1 MFPPALSPA
10 GCLNQH
16 QMNEG
21 ITIEKLNKPFVT
33 ETGFRFDEPEVAYK
47 TWGAL
52 NEEKN
57 NVILI
62 CHALTGHAAADEW
75 FPGIFGSGRVC
86 DPEKNFIICINVPG
100 SPYGSVGPWSINAET
115 GEPYRNSFPEIT
127 VRDMVRF
134 QQQFLD
140 QLEISG
146 IELVLG
152 GSLGGMQALEFVLMD
167 DRIQSAALIAMGKS
181 HSPWAI
187 GISHAQRKAI
197 YTDPEWKEGNYEKG
211 KGPKKGLATAR
222 MMAMIT
228 YRAPLDYD
236 KKFGRKLQGDTTQ
249 FQVESYLDYQ
259 GKKLAERF
267 DAHSYII
274 LTEAMDSHDVSRGR
288 GSFEELL
295 GRIETPVRVI
305 GIDSDH
311 LYSIRE
317 QKELANLLKNGEYH
331 EIKSSYGH
339 DAFLIEFDQINEII
353 KPFISKKHS
362 LSY

>member
-1 MFPPALSPA
+1 
-10 GCLNQH
+10 
-16 QMNEG
+16 MNEG
-21 ITIEKLNKPFVT
+21 ITIEKLKKPFVT
-33 ETGFRFDEPEVAYK
+33 EAGFRFDEPDVAYK
-47 TWGAL
+47 TWGSL
-52 NEEKN
+52 NKEKD
-57 NVILI
+57 NVVLI

-75 FPGIFGSGRVC
+75 FPGIFGAGRVC
-86 DPEKNFIICINVPG
+86 DPKKNFIICINVPG
-100 SPYGSVGPWSINAET
+100 SPYGSVGPWSVNPKT

-134 QQQFLD
+134 QQQFLN
-140 QLEISG
+140 QLDVKG

-152 GSLGGMQALEFVLMD
+152 GSLGGMQALEFVVMD
-167 DRIQSAALIAMGKS
+167 ERVKSAALIAMGKS
-181 HSPWAI
+181 HSPWAV

-197 YTDPEWKEGNYEKG
+197 YADPEWKDGNYKKG
-211 KGPKKGLATAR
+211 EGPKEGLATAR

-228 YRAPLDYD
+228 YRAPADYE

-249 FQVESYLDYQ
+249 FQIESYLDYQ

-288 GSFEELL
+288 GSFEEVL
-295 GRIETPVRVI
+295 GRVATPVRVI
-305 GIDSDH
+305 GIDTDH
-311 LYSIRE
+311 LYSIHE

-339 DAFLIEFDQINEII
+339 DAFLIEFEQINEII
-353 KPFISKKHS
+353 EPFIQQKHS

>member
-1 MFPPALSPA
+1 
-10 GCLNQH
+10 
-16 QMNEG
+16 MNEG
-21 ITIEKLNKPFVT
+21 ITIEKLQKAFIT
-33 ETGFRFDEPEVAYK
+33 ESGFRFDEPEVAYK
-47 TWGAL
+47 TWGSL

-75 FPGIFGSGRVC
+75 FPGIFGEGRVC
-86 DPEKNFIICINVPG
+86 DSEKNFIICINVPG
-100 SPYGSVGPWSINAET
+100 SPYGSVGPWSVNPET
-115 GEPYRNSFPEIT
+115 GKPYRNSFPEIT

-134 QQQFLD
+134 QQLFLD
-140 QLEISG
+140 QLGITG

-152 GSLGGMQALEFVLMD
+152 GSLGGMQALEFAVMD
-167 DRIQSAALIAMGKS
+167 ERIETAALIAMGKS

-187 GISHAQRKAI
+187 GISHAQRRAI
-197 YTDPEWKEGNYEKG
+197 FADPKWNNGNYDKND
-211 KGPKKGLATAR
+211 GPDQGLAAAR

-228 YRAPLDYD
+228 YRAPADYE
-236 KKFGRKLQGDTTQ
+236 KKFSRELQDNSDQ

-259 GKKLAERF
+259 GKKLANRF

-288 GSFEELL
+288 GTFEEVL
-295 GRIETPVRVI
+295 GRVQIPVKVI

-311 LYSIRE
+311 LYPIHE
-317 QKELANLLKNGEYH
+317 QKELAKLLSNAEYK

-339 DAFLIEFDQINEII
+339 DAFLIEFEQINDII
-353 KPFISKKHS
+353 NPFIKEKKT

>member
-1 MFPPALSPA
+1 
-10 GCLNQH
+10 
-16 QMNEG
+16 MNEG

-33 ETGFRFDEPEVAYK
+33 EAGFRFDEPEVAYK
-47 TWGAL
+47 TWGSL
-52 NEEKN
+52 NKEKD

-75 FPGIFGSGRVC
+75 FPGIFGAGRIC
-86 DPEKNFIICINVPG
+86 DPAKNFIICINVPG
-100 SPYGSVGPWSINAET
+100 SPYGSIGPWSTNPKT

-134 QQQFLD
+134 QQQLLN
-140 QLEISG
+140 QLEIKG

-152 GSLGGMQALEFVLMD
+152 GSLGGMQALEFVVMD
-167 DRIQSAALIAMGKS
+167 ERIQSAALIAMGKS

-197 YTDPEWKEGNYEKG
+197 YTDPEWKDGNYKKG
-211 KGPKKGLATAR
+211 EGPKEGLATAR

-228 YRAPLDYD
+228 YRAPSDYD
-236 KKFGRKLQGDTTQ
+236 KKFGRKLQGDTSQ

-288 GSFEELL
+288 DSYEEVL
-295 GRIETPVRVI
+295 GRVNIPVKVI

-311 LYSIRE
+311 LYSIQE

-353 KPFISKKHS
+353 EPFIQKKHS

>member
-1 MFPPALSPA
+1 
-10 GCLNQH
+10 
-16 QMNEG
+16 MNKG
-21 ITIEKLNKPFVT
+21 ITIEKLKKPFIT
-33 ETGFRFDEPEVAYK
+33 EAGFRFDEPVVAYK
-47 TWGAL
+47 TWGSL
-52 NEEKN
+52 NKEKD

-75 FPGIFGSGRVC
+75 FPGIFGEGRVC

-100 SPYGSVGPWSINAET
+100 SPYGSVGPWSENPET

-134 QQQFLD
+134 QQLLLD
-140 QLEISG
+140 QLGITG

-152 GSLGGMQALEFVLMD
+152 SSLGGMQALEFAIMD
-167 DRIQSAALIAMGKS
+167 ERIETAALIAMGKS

-187 GISHAQRKAI
+187 GISHAQRRAI
-197 YTDPEWKEGNYEKG
+197 FADPKWNDGNYDKDD
-211 KGPKKGLATAR
+211 GPDQGLAAAR

-228 YRAPLDYD
+228 YRAPADYE
-236 KKFGRKLQGDTTQ
+236 KKFSRRLQDDSDQ

-259 GKKLAERF
+259 GQKLANRF
-267 DAHSYII
+267 DALSYII
-274 LTEAMDSHDVSRGR
+274 LTKAMDSHDVSRGR
-288 GSFEELL
+288 GTFENVL
-295 GRIETPVRVI
+295 GGVQIPVKVI

-311 LYSIRE
+311 LYPIHE
-317 QKELANLLKNGEYH
+317 QKELANLLKNAEYK

-339 DAFLIEFDQINEII
+339 DAFLIEFEQINDII
-353 KPFISKKHS
+353 NPFIKEKQT